1 MVSVKDARWRVHV
14 ALRSLRGGRTRRV
27 RTSRRVAREVRG
39 FRLHIALLFALSALG
54 SGLVLLV
61 PVPLKIAVDSV
72 LGAQPVPGFLQAVLP
87 GAATSSDSALLLTV
101 AILFV
106 LVMLLMQLAE
116 LGSLVLGAYTGQK
129 LTLRFR
135 NKLFGHVQRL
145 SFAYHDLRGTL
156 DSSYRIQWD
165 APALQYIAVDGLI
178 PLVTAAMTVVGMLV
192 VTFVI
197 DWQLALVALAITPV
211 LIALFRVYG
220 SRLRRQWHEAKT
232 IESSAFSVVHEVLG
246 ALRVVKAFG
255 REERESARFVDRSM
269 ASMRANVR
277 VALTEGLLTVAVGLT
292 IGIGTALVLYIG
304 ARRVQAGGLT
314 LGELLVVMT
323 YLTQLY
329 EPLRTIA
336 RKTGDLQASVAS
348 AERVF
353 AVLDKAPDLIDRPGA
368 RPLRRAAGAVELRNL
383 SFGYHAGRPILQDV
397 SLEVRP
403 GTSVGIAGA
412 TGSGKTTLVS
422 LLTRFYDP
430 ASGQVLLDAVDLR
443 DYQLADLRN
452 QFAIVLQEPVLF
464 SSSIAENVR
473 YGRMDAS
480 QEELAAAAKAA
491 NAHRFITGLPD
502 GYETVVGERGMR
514 LSGGERQRI
523 ALARAFLK
531 DAPVLILDEPTSSVD
546 FETEALIMD
555 AMRRLMAGRTTFM
568 IAHRLSTL
576 DYCDVRF
583 ELRNGRVWQAGAD
596 EGRHQSESARTLA
609 PAGRR

>member
-1 MVSVKDARWRVHV
+1 
-14 ALRSLRGGRTRRV
+14 
-27 RTSRRVAREVRG
+27 
-39 FRLHIALLFALSALG
+39 
-54 SGLVLLV
+54 
-61 PVPLKIAVDSV
+61 
-72 LGAQPVPGFLQAVLP
+72 
-87 GAATSSDSALLLTV
+87 
-101 AILFV
+101 
-106 LVMLLMQLAE
+106 
-116 LGSLVLGAYTGQK
+116 
-129 LTLRFR
+129 
-135 NKLFGHVQRL
+135 
-145 SFAYHDLRGTL
+145 
-156 DSSYRIQWD
+156 
-165 APALQYIAVDGLI
+165 
-178 PLVTAAMTVVGMLV
+178 
-192 VTFVI
+192 
-197 DWQLALVALAITPV
+197 
-211 LIALFRVYG
+211 VYG

-232 IESSAFSVVHEVLG
+232 IESSAFSVVHEALG
-246 ALRVVKAFG
+246 AHRVVKAFG
-255 REERESARFVDRSM
+255 REGRETARFVDRSM
-269 ASMRANVR
+269 ESMRANVR

-353 AVLDKAPDLIDRPGA
+353 AVLDEAPDLIDRPGA
-368 RPLRRAAGAVELRNL
+368 RPLRRAVGAVKLRNV
-383 SFGYHAGRPILQDV
+383 SFGYDAGRPVIEDV

-430 ASGQVLLDAVDLR
+430 AAGRVLLDAVDLR
-443 DYQLADLRN
+443 DYRLADLRN
-452 QFAIVLQEPVLF
+452 QFAIVLQEPILF
-464 SSSIAENVR
+464 STSIAENIR
-473 YGRMDAS
+473 YGRMEAS
-480 QEELAAAAKAA
+480 PEELAAAATAA
-491 NAHRFITGLPD
+491 NAHRFIIELPN

-576 DYCDVRF
+576 DYCDVRL
-583 ELRNGRVWQAGAD
+583 ELRNGRVWQVGATN
-596 EGRHQSESARTLA
+596 GHHLPVGAAVGA
-609 PAGRR
+609 P